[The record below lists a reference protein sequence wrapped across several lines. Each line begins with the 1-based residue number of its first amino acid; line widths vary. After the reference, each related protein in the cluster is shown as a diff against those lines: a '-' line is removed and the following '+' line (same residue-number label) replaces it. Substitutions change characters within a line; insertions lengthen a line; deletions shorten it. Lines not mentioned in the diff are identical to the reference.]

1 MFYCKISDEDKPSH
15 GNGTMIAVPL
25 LKKADKHLP
34 WNVTVDKVNENILT
48 VLVTSAPDA
57 VVAKWRMDVD
67 TKIIEDGAYSYSWE
81 TSMNI

>member
-1 MFYCKISDEDKPSH
+1 
-15 GNGTMIAVPL
+15 MIAVPL
-25 LKKADKHLP
+25 LKKADRHLP
-34 WNVTVDKVNENILT
+34 WNVTLDKANENILT

-81 TSMNI
+81 TSTDIYYNIY